1 MPLFDSW
8 PERYANWF
16 ATPIG
21 ALVREIETRWVLDL
35 LQPTA
40 GERILDAGC
49 GSGLFTAP
57 LLERSAQVT
66 GLDLS
71 LPMLRHARAALPSGK
86 FAPLAGD
93 LCQLP
98 FAGGRFDRSVSVTA
112 LEFVADGR
120 RALAE
125 LFRVT
130 RPGGWIVVATLNRLG
145 PWAERRGAAARA
157 DTDSVFRH
165 AHFRSPADLAAL
177 APVEGRIVTA
187 IHFPKETDP
196 IAARGIEAAGQAEQR
211 DTGAFVIGC
220 WRKP

>member
-1 MPLFDSW
+1 MSTFDNW

-21 ALVREIETRWVLDL
+21 ALVREIETRWLLDL
-35 LQPTA
+35 LQPAA

-49 GSGLFTAP
+49 GSGIFTAP
-57 LLERSAQVT
+57 VIERGARVI

-71 LPMLRHARAALPSGK
+71 LPMLRHARAALPGGT
-86 FAPLAGD
+86 FAPLAAD

-130 RPGGWIVVATLNRLG
+130 RPGGRIVVATLNRLG
-145 PWAERRGAAARA
+145 PWATRREAAARA
-157 DTDSVFRH
+157 DADSVFRH
-165 AHFRSPADLAAL
+165 AHFRSPADLAEL
-177 APVEGRIVTA
+177 APVEGRVVTA

-196 IAARGIEAAGQAEQR
+196 TTARALEAAGRAERR
-211 DTGAFVIGC
+211 DSGAFVIGC